1 MFGLGVTELI
11 IILVIILIMFGAG
24 RVPEL
29 MGGLGEGIRNFRKA
43 VKAPD
48 EIDVTP
54 PDEKEAE
61 SDREGAP
68 PKQS

>member
-24 RVPEL
+24 KLPEI
-29 MGGLGEGIRNFRKA
+29 GEGLGRGIRNFRRS

-54 PDEKEAE
+54 KDEKEVE
-61 SDREGAP
+61 SDQQGAP